1 MPKKDASQP
10 AASYQAEGEESRRQG
25 LIPIVACLFAA
36 DDGYDSVGGGGGG
49 GESAVEPT
57 IVPEESGQQRGG
69 GACSTGTNITSSSG
83 GCGDKNGERSGSS
96 GRSGEGSGSS
106 GSKTHLNVREPQDT
120 ESGDNIHRAEQ
131 RNQETDR
138 KDIGKGEGPDS
149 SSDVLRTDANV
160 AKAMGA
166 AESDAGAPPVK
177 KAKDESSRPNSS
189 LKEGASPQPILKDG
203 DSAVE
208 YHDGKDPV
216 STAVEAAPSKASA
229 VVGGG
234 TLTQAAGAC

>member
-1 MPKKDASQP
+1 MLAFELIIYS
-10 AASYQAEGEESRRQG
+10 GEKN
-25 LIPIVACLFAA
+25 
-36 DDGYDSVGGGGGG
+36 
-49 GESAVEPT
+49 
-57 IVPEESGQQRGG
+57 GQRDG
-69 GACSTGTNITSSSG
+69 GAFSTGTNITSSG
-83 GCGDKNGERSGSS
+83 GGSS

-106 GSKTHLNVREPQDT
+106 GSSSSKAHLNVREPQDT

-138 KDIGKGEGPDS
+138 KDIGEGEGLDS

-189 LKEGASPQPILKDG
+189 LKEGASKAMEASPQRLLKDG

-208 YHDGKDPV
+208 YHDGKDPE
-216 STAVEAAPSKASA
+216 STAVEAASSKASA

>member
-1 MPKKDASQP
+1 MLAFELIIYS
-10 AASYQAEGEESRRQG
+10 GEKN
-25 LIPIVACLFAA
+25 
-36 DDGYDSVGGGGGG
+36 
-49 GESAVEPT
+49 
-57 IVPEESGQQRGG
+57 GQRDG
-69 GACSTGTNITSSSG
+69 GAFSTGTNITSSG
-83 GCGDKNGERSGSS
+83 GGGS

-106 GSKTHLNVREPQDT
+106 GSSNSKAHLNVREPQDT
-120 ESGDNIHRAEQ
+120 ESGGNIHRAEQ

-138 KDIGKGEGPDS
+138 RGFGEEKGLDS

-208 YHDGKDPV
+208 YHDGKDPE
-216 STAVEAAPSKASA
+216 STAVEAASSKASA

>member
-1 MPKKDASQP
+1 MLAFELIIYS
-10 AASYQAEGEESRRQG
+10 GEKN
-25 LIPIVACLFAA
+25 
-36 DDGYDSVGGGGGG
+36 
-49 GESAVEPT
+49 
-57 IVPEESGQQRGG
+57 GQRDG
-69 GACSTGTNITSSSG
+69 GAFSTGTNITSSG
-83 GCGDKNGERSGSS
+83 GGGS

-138 KDIGKGEGPDS
+138 KDIGEGEGLDS

-189 LKEGASPQPILKDG
+189 LKEGAPEAMEASPQPLLKDG

-208 YHDGKDPV
+208 YHDGKDAE
-216 STAVEAAPSKASA
+216 STAVEAASSKASA

>member
-1 MPKKDASQP
+1 MLAFELIIYS
-10 AASYQAEGEESRRQG
+10 GEKN
-25 LIPIVACLFAA
+25 
-36 DDGYDSVGGGGGG
+36 
-49 GESAVEPT
+49 
-57 IVPEESGQQRGG
+57 GQRDG
-69 GACSTGTNITSSSG
+69 GAFSTGTNITSSG
-83 GCGDKNGERSGSS
+83 GGSS

-106 GSKTHLNVREPQDT
+106 GSKTHLDVREPQDT

-166 AESDAGAPPVK
+166 AESDAGPPPV

-189 LKEGASPQPILKDG
+189 LKEGALKAMEASPQPILKDG

-208 YHDGKDPV
+208 YHDGKDPE
-216 STAVEAAPSKASA
+216 STAVEAASSKASA

-234 TLTQAAGAC
+234 TLTLTQAAGAC